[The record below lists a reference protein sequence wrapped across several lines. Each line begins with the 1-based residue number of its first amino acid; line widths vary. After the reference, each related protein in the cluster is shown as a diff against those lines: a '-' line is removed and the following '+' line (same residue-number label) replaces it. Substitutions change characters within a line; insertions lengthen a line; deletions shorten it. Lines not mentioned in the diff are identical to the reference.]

1 MTLTTPLLIPLACA
15 FLYVLAALT
24 FKRAAAL
31 GIGVWRTNFVANW
44 TIFAVFAPGWLLTS
58 APVPAWSLWWQPAA
72 AGLAFL
78 AGQSF
83 IFLAISRGD
92 VSITTPVMGSKV
104 VFVALLTSL
113 LRVGEVPWK
122 WWIGAALS
130 AAAVGLLHVGERH
143 GPRRAVGASVGF
155 ALASALCYGL
165 GDVLMQKWA
174 SAWGPGRFFPAMFLC
189 VAVTSFAFVPLFSA
203 PLRALDGRGWRLVGL
218 GGLLMAVNNAGI
230 VLTIGFWGGATA
242 VNIVYSVRGLVSV
255 VLVWAIGHWFA
266 NEERQLA
273 PAVLRLR
280 FVGAALMLA
289 AVALVL
295 I

>member
-1 MTLTTPLLIPLACA
+1 MTPSTPLLIPLACA

-31 GIGVWRTNFVANW
+31 GLGVWRTNFVANW
-44 TIFAVFAPGWLLTS
+44 IIFAVFAPGWLLTT
-58 APVPAWSLWWQPAA
+58 APLPEMRWWWQPAL

-78 AGQSF
+78 AGQTC

-104 VFVALLTSL
+104 IFVALLTSV
-113 LRVGEVPWK
+113 LRVGEVPLK
-122 WWIGAALS
+122 WWVGAALS
-130 AAAVGLLHVGERH
+130 AAAVGLLHWGDRH
-143 GPRRAVGASVGF
+143 GSRRSLKASVGF
-155 ALASALCYGL
+155 ALLSAFCYGL

-174 SAWGPGRFFPAMFLC
+174 PAWSAGRFFPAMFLF
-189 VAVTSFAFVPLFSA
+189 VAFYSFAFVPFFAA
-203 PLRALDGRGWRLVGL
+203 PLRSLDAGSWRWLGL

-230 VLTIGFWGGATA
+230 VLTIGIWGGATA

-266 NEERQLA
+266 NEEQQLSGG
-273 PAVLRLR
+273 VLRARL
-280 FVGAALMLA
+280 VGAGLMLA

-295 I
+295 L